1 MLLQPYT
8 SKAMVYDNM
17 RFVEMVKQL
26 LQRYSV
32 RILLEVR
39 RLIWYKIV
47 YRADS
52 AEAASAP
59 REGGLCGFW
68 FSLLQNPCCFPTMD
82 ILPKEGGL
90 LCTSN

>member
-1 MLLQPYT
+1 MPLQPYT

-17 RFVEMVKQL
+17 RFAEMVKQL

-32 RILLEVR
+32 RILLEVK
-39 RLIWYKIV
+39 RLIWYKIF

-52 AEAASAP
+52 AEAASSP
-59 REGGLCGFW
+59 REGRLCGFW
-68 FSLLQNPCCFPTMD
+68 LSLLQNPCCFPTMD

-90 LCTSN
+90 LCIRN

>member
-1 MLLQPYT
+1 MPLQPYT

-26 LQRYSV
+26 LQRYSI

-47 YRADS
+47 CGADS

-68 FSLLQNPCCFPTMD
+68 LSLLRNPVVFRRWIYCRR
-82 ILPKEGGL
+82 KEDYYV
-90 LCTSN
+90 